1 MLIGLLIATVIG
13 CGVRPTVGL
22 GLVMNRGA
30 GRRITTDDGSITT
43 IAGLGVRAVAT
54 TTIEVGGAQRSSPS
68 ISHSATITAGIR
80 LITTSA
86 IHTLGITG
94 VLLQSD

>member
-1 MLIGLLIATVIG
+1 MLIGLLIVTAIG
-13 CGVRPTVGL
+13 CGVRLTAGR

-30 GRRITTDDGSITT
+30 GRRITTDGGSITT
-43 IAGLGVRAVAT
+43 IAGPGVRAVAT
-54 TTIEVGGAQRSSPS
+54 TTNEVGGAPRLSPS
-68 ISHSATITAGIR
+68 ISRSATITAGIR

-86 IHTLGITG
+86 IHTLGITV